1 MRLIVMDDEP
11 SGWTE
16 SEYKSFKPN
25 ESESDSDSDS
35 DSDSESESEN
45 ENSKMKGYQKKEYKK
60 ILVVEELLTE

>member
-25 ESESDSDSDS
+25 ESDSESES
-35 DSDSESESEN
+35 DSDSESED

-60 ILVVEELLTE
+60 ILVVEELLPE

>member
-11 SGWTE
+11 SGWTD

-25 ESESDSDSDS
+25 ESDSESES
-35 DSDSESESEN
+35 DSDSESED

-60 ILVVEELLTE
+60 ILVVEELLPE

>member
-1 MRLIVMDDEP
+1 MDDEP

-35 DSDSESESEN
+35 DSESESED
-45 ENSKMKGYQKKEYKK
+45 EISKMKGYQKKEYKK
-60 ILVVEELLTE
+60 ILVVEELLPE